1 MVDCCAFCQYQPDR
15 IFCSAL
21 VVLDNV
27 VTRDTVWRKIAGHRR
42 HDDSVIKKELR
53 VIERSEKSLGRHFR
67 DPAYFWLTFNVSV
80 F

>member
-1 MVDCCAFCQYQPDR
+1 
-15 IFCSAL
+15 
-21 VVLDNV
+21 
-27 VTRDTVWRKIAGHRR
+27 
-42 HDDSVIKKELR
+42 